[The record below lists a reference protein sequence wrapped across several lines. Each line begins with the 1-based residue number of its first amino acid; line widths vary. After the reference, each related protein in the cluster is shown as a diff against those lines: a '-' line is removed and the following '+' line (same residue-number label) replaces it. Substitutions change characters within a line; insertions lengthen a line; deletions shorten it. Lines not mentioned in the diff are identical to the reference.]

1 MDTAAKPG
9 TTARAT
15 RRPASQADVAALA
28 GVSSQ
33 TVSRVA
39 NNRPNVEPETRE
51 RVLSAMRMLGYQRNS
66 AARALTLGRF
76 HALGVVT
83 FDITAQGNARTLAA
97 ISRAAQGAGYSINV
111 VCVED
116 ETEEAVQRAVRQLTD
131 QAVDGLAV
139 IEAQILDRPGFDISS
154 GVPIV
159 VADGDPERR
168 YTSIDTDQAAGVTA
182 AVDHLLDLGHRT
194 VWHIGGP
201 QNSYAARR
209 RAAAWHAALKA
220 ADAHIP
226 PIAFGDWTAA
236 SGYEIGRRL
245 ASRPDVT
252 AVFTANDQLALGLL
266 RALNEAGR
274 RVPDDVSVVG
284 FDDIP
289 EASYFFPPLTTV
301 RQDFEEVGRQCVA
314 RLLQHID
321 PPEGA
326 STPVT
331 AVTVQPE
338 LVVRASSAAPPPG
351 SPTDASGPGVPPAN
365 PGGGAPGRSRRRR
378 T

>member
-1 MDTAAKPG
+1 MNTAAKSG
-9 TTARAT
+9 AAARVT

-39 NNRPNVEPETRE
+39 NNRSNVEPETRE
-51 RVLSAMRMLGYQRNS
+51 RVLSAMRTLGYQRNS

-83 FDITAQGNARTLAA
+83 FDVTAQGNARTLAA
-97 ISRAAQGAGYSINV
+97 ISRAAQASGYSVNV
-111 VCVED
+111 VCVEN
-116 ETEEAVQRAVRQLTD
+116 ETEDAVQRAVRQLTD

-159 VADGDPERR
+159 VADGDPEQR
-168 YTSIDTDQAAGVTA
+168 YTSVDTDQAAGVTA
-182 AVDHLLDLGHRT
+182 AVRHLLDLGHRT

-209 RAAAWHAALKA
+209 RAAAWRTALETA
-220 ADAHIP
+220 GAPVP

-245 ASRPDVT
+245 ASQPDVT
-252 AVFTANDQLALGLL
+252 AVFAANDQLALGLL
-266 RALNEAGR
+266 LALNEADR
-274 RVPDDVSVVG
+274 RVPHDVSVVG

-289 EASYFFPPLTTV
+289 EAAYFVPPLTTV
-301 RQDFEEVGRQCVA
+301 RQNFEEVGRQCVA
-314 RLLQHID
+314 RLLDQID
-321 PPEGA
+321 PPQGEGA
-326 STPVT
+326 PVT
-331 AVTVQPE
+331 TVAVQPE
-338 LVVRASSAAPPPG
+338 LIVRASSAAPPG
-351 SPTDASGPGVPPAN
+351 ATGPA
-365 PGGGAPGRSRRRR
+365 
-378 T
+378 

>member
-1 MDTAAKPG
+1 MNSAANSG
-9 TTARAT
+9 AAARAT

-39 NNRPNVEPETRE
+39 NNRSNVEPETRE

-83 FDITAQGNARTLAA
+83 FDVTAQGNARTLAA
-97 ISRAAQGAGYSINV
+97 ISRAAQASGYSVNV
-111 VCVED
+111 VCVEN
-116 ETEEAVQRAVRQLTD
+116 ETEDAVQRAVRQLTD

-168 YTSIDTDQAAGVTA
+168 YTSVDTDQAAGVTA
-182 AVDHLLDLGHRT
+182 AVRHLLDLGHRT
-194 VWHIGGP
+194 VWHVGGP

-209 RAAAWHAALKA
+209 RASAWHGALKSA
-220 ADAHIP
+220 GAPVP
-226 PIAFGDWTAA
+226 PIHFGDWTAA

-245 ASRPDVT
+245 AEQPDVT
-252 AVFTANDQLALGLL
+252 AVFTANDQLALGLQL
-266 RALNEAGR
+266 ALHQTGR

-289 EASYFFPPLTTV
+289 EAAYFVPPLTTV
-301 RQDFEEVGRQCVA
+301 RQNFEEVGRQCVA
-314 RLLQHID
+314 RLLDQID
-321 PPEGA
+321 PRGDGA
-326 STPVT
+326 PVT
-331 AVTVQPE
+331 SVAVQPE
-338 LVVRASSAAPPPG
+338 LIVRASSAAPPA
-351 SPTDASGPGVPPAN
+351 T
-365 PGGGAPGRSRRRR
+365 GAGRG
-378 T
+378 